1 MGDAV
6 AGLATPPDLALIDG
20 NAMPP
25 LPCTGRTIVKGDARS
40 LSIAAASIVA
50 KVVRDRL
57 MVRADA
63 LWPVYGF
70 AKHKGYPTPAHR
82 AALAEHGPC
91 PLHRRSFAPVR
102 AALERETAP

>member
-6 AGLATPPDLALIDG
+6 AGLATPPELALIDG

-25 LPCTGRTIVKGDARS
+25 LPCAGRTIVKGDARS

-82 AALAEHGPC
+82 TALAEHGPC